1 MSRNNYYIFNDNAK
15 EIIIKKYLKLSNIKD
30 DEMIE
35 QFLALFIP
43 LFIIVNPSSTL
54 ALFSAI
60 TSSYTKKERKKTAK
74 NSAIYATILL
84 FIFAIAGSAILDYL
98 QIEIYSLRI
107 AGGILLAF
115 VCLDMTRRG
124 QQFGETKPGSEQK
137 ADFALVPLAM
147 PSLSGP
153 GAITVT
159 IVGMRN
165 LNETNAWY
173 VSLIIAF
180 AAIILTMIITYF
192 IFRSSTFVIKALGK
206 KGMDAFT
213 RVMGLLTVAIAV
225 QFALTGVASWVAT
238 I

>member
-1 MSRNNYYIFNDNAK
+1 MHNTILTVFPAV
-15 EIIIKKYLKLSNIKD
+15 
-30 DEMIE
+30 
-35 QFLALFIP
+35 FIP

-60 TSSYTKKERKKTAK
+60 TSNYSKKERKRTAR
-74 NSAIYATILL
+74 SSVTYAAILL
-84 FIFAIAGSAILDYL
+84 FIFAIAGSAILSYL

-115 VCLDMTRRG
+115 VGLDMTRRG
-124 QQFGETKPGSEQK
+124 QQFGESPPGEEQK
-137 ADFALVPLAM
+137 ADYALVPLAM

-159 IVGMRN
+159 IVSMQNPDFN
-165 LNETNAWY
+165 LSWW
-173 VSLIIAF
+173 VLLMIAF

-192 IFRSSTFVIKALGK
+192 IFLSSTYVIKALGK

-225 QFALTGVASWVAT
+225 QFALTGIASWVQT
-238 I
+238 LDL